1 MHHDPWT
8 QNELQEISLQYWL
21 HHWVCPTKGS
31 NSILAPFIIEKSTI
45 FMPIME
51 LFETAGKK
59 QTEAHEAKTG
69 FRGMNGRCREFCS
82 STGRL
87 GVCQA
92 LLLCFFSKSM
102 LWFFF
107 FLPVQFLSKYGKWDR
122 FLVLRWTCLLHPSI
136 HREHHGNAFL
146 SIFSQLPSS
155 SHRHKEQA
163 SDRKLWQDKII
174 KKNN

>member
-45 FMPIME
+45 FMPIMK

-107 FLPVQFLSKYGKWDR
+107 FYPSNFCLNMESEIGFLSLGEHVCCIPP
-122 FLVLRWTCLLHPSI
+122 FTESIMEMPFCLSSPNSQAVHIGTKSK
-136 HREHHGNAFL
+136 HQTGNY
-146 SIFSQLPSS
+146 
-155 SHRHKEQA
+155 
-163 SDRKLWQDKII
+163 DKT
-174 KKNN
+174 K